1 MFDKF
6 IRRFTLISSLIFF
19 GISFQPAIAEVMES
33 SVVPEIT
40 TNKINI
46 NSADIDQLSLIKGIG
61 IKKAQA
67 IVDYRTSHGKF
78 TTLEEVVNVKGIGK
92 GTLKKI
98 MPYLTL

>member
-1 MFDKF
+1 
-6 IRRFTLISSLIFF
+6 
-19 GISFQPAIAEVMES
+19 MES

-67 IVDYRTSHGKF
+67 IVDYRTSHGQF